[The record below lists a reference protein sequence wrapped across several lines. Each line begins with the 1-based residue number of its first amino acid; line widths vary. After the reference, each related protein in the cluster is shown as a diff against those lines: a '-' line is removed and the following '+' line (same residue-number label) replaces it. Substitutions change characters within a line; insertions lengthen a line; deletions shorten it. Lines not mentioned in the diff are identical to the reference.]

1 MKGFQFVNKYIECEL
16 SQMKMLSHLKLQS
29 SVILALL
36 LMISTLSSIYVDYD
50 NNNDFF
56 VMDDVRFWNEIISTR
71 KNDNDTK
78 VVYDKNEKISY
89 IKWDFPVNKI
99 KSNPVFI
106 VSDIFGNDIVV
117 KPIRRKV

>member
-1 MKGFQFVNKYIECEL
+1 MKHGIIDDF
-16 SQMKMLSHLKLQS
+16 
-29 SVILALL
+29 
-36 LMISTLSSIYVDYD
+36 STLSSIYVDYD
-50 NNNDFF
+50 NNNDFCYGWCKILE
-56 VMDDVRFWNEIISTR
+56 WNNQYK